1 MMTPFGPHEPLV
13 LPPATAVGA
22 IGSNFARGRLR
33 LLNDTTFAEI
43 GVARPAGIG
52 FSAVKVRGRMEC
64 SVPGPEERGSATYR
78 EQGDSS
84 PVRMTPAA
92 PALNCDRDR
101 V

>member
-13 LPPATAVGA
+13 LPSAAADDGGIRTFDGRVGA
-22 IGSNFARGRLR
+22 MGSNFARGRLR

-64 SVPGPEERGSATYR
+64 SVPGPKGAEVPPIESKAIPRR
-78 EQGDSS
+78 FE
-84 PVRMTPAA
+84 
-92 PALNCDRDR
+92 
-101 V
+101 